1 MNTDK
6 EKRAANIRIETGCKG
21 QKTQK
26 KSALNKTEA
35 YFPKEHRQSRADVGH
50 HHHWEPR
57 FLS

>member
-35 YFPKEHRQSRADVGH
+35 YFSLKGTQAKQG
-50 HHHWEPR
+50 
-57 FLS
+57 